1 MEDEDDD
8 EEMEME
14 DEDDDEEEEE
24 EDEEEH
30 DEEEDEEVA
39 KVFNIVSTCV
49 TAIWVTVIAF
59 RATRWV
65 VEASLA
71 SVVAEEPDIICTVVA
86 STPISSLNSDC
97 RSVVIIV
104 SRDTTVVSSVA
115 YSVSFVTCS
124 SVRVVLTLVME

>member
-1 MEDEDDD
+1 MEE
-8 EEMEME
+8 
-14 DEDDDEEEEE
+14 EDDDEEEEE

-30 DEEEDEEVA
+30 DEEEDEEDEDEDVDEEEDEEVA

-65 VEASLA
+65 VEASVT

-97 RSVVIIV
+97 RSVVMMV

-115 YSVSFVTCS
+115 YSVSVVT
-124 SVRVVLTLVME
+124 

>member
-1 MEDEDDD
+1 MEE
-8 EEMEME
+8 
-14 DEDDDEEEEE
+14 EDDDEEEEE

-30 DEEEDEEVA
+30 DEEEDEEEEDEDVDEEEDEEVA

-97 RSVVIIV
+97 RSVVMMV

-115 YSVSFVTCS
+115 YSVSVVT
-124 SVRVVLTLVME
+124 